1 MSAVF
6 NPDFWNSLGAPAIAV
21 IVAVVFVIALTK
33 GWLVPGSYHRE
44 MLNTKDREL
53 AARDKQI
60 EKLQERGSEDS
71 KTIALLAKSDSEKT
85 ATENATTRILA
96 AIRETI
102 TTGGGGG

>member
-21 IVAVVFVIALTK
+21 IVAVVFVVSLTK

-44 MLNTKDREL
+44 MLSTKDREL

-71 KTIALLAKSDSEKT
+71 QTIALLAKSDSEKVAT
-85 ATENATTRILA
+85 ANATTRILA
-96 AIRETI
+96 ALRDTI
-102 TTGGGGG
+102 SSGGAG

>member
-6 NPDFWNSLGAPAIAV
+6 NPELWNNLGAPAIAV
-21 IVAVVFVIALTK
+21 IVATLFVVALTK

-44 MLNTKDREL
+44 MLGTKDREL
-53 AARDKQI
+53 TARDKQI

-85 ATENATTRILA
+85 ATADATTRILA
-96 AIRETI
+96 AIRDTI
-102 TTGGGGG
+102 STGGTG